1 MSPMNFRSYIIPGF
15 LIPILLAGI
24 TLFAA
29 CGYHVGAGPLPP
41 TDFGA
46 LAVPIFVNESSE
58 PNVQTVIT
66 RAVIRELNRAG
77 VRVVDPPRADKI
89 LEGRIVGYSNGSVSR
104 TAASSVSEYR
114 LSVAVQL
121 TLKDREGK
129 ILFQNPSA
137 QLREEYFASSILEQN
152 EQAEAEAL
160 KSGAVDFAEDVVR
173 HRLDQVNEGL
183 SNEHL

>member
-1 MSPMNFRSYIIPGF
+1 MKDKKQIIKMT
-15 LIPILLAGI
+15 ILLTGI
-24 TLFAA
+24 LLLTA
-29 CGYHVGAGPLPP
+29 CGYHLGAGPLAP
-41 TDFGA
+41 TDFGT

-66 RAVIRELNRAG
+66 RAVIREFNRAG
-77 VRVVDPPRADKI
+77 VLVVEEPRADKI

-104 TAASSVSEYR
+104 TAASTVSEYR

-121 TLKDREGK
+121 ILKDREGN
-129 ILFQNPSA
+129 ILFQVPSA
-137 QLREEYFASSILEQN
+137 QLREEYFASSVLEQN

-173 HRLDQVNEGL
+173 HLLDQVNEGL
-183 SNEHL
+183 SNEQL

>member
-1 MSPMNFRSYIIPGF
+1 MLVRSVRIVF
-15 LIPILLAGI
+15 LICCVVV
-24 TLFAA
+24 FSN
-29 CGYHVGAGPLPP
+29 CGYHLGAGPLPP
-41 TDFGA
+41 VDFGTV
-46 LAVPIFVNESSE
+46 AVPIFVNESPE
-58 PNVQTVIT
+58 PNIQTVIT

-77 VRVVDPPRADKI
+77 VMVVDKVHADQI

-104 TAASSVSEYR
+104 TAASAVSEYR

-129 ILFQNPSA
+129 ILFQYPSA

-173 HRLDQVNEGL
+173 HLLDQVNEGL
-183 SNEHL
+183 GNENL

>member
-1 MSPMNFRSYIIPGF
+1 MIMFYPLMRIALVLSCVVVFSN
-15 LIPILLAGI
+15 
-24 TLFAA
+24 

-41 TDFGA
+41 TDFGTV
-46 LAVPIFVNESSE
+46 AVPIFVNESSE
-58 PNVQTVIT
+58 PNIQTVIT
-66 RAVIRELNRAG
+66 RAVIREFNRAG
-77 VRVVDPPRADKI
+77 VMVVGEQHADKV

-104 TAASSVSEYR
+104 TAASTVSEYR
-114 LSVAVQL
+114 LSVAVEL
-121 TLKDREGK
+121 VLKDRKGNT
-129 ILFQNPSA
+129 LFQYPSA

-173 HRLDQVNEGL
+173 HLLDQVNEGL